1 MDFVKIDGV
10 FVRNVLEDEVNLLF
24 IKSIVEIAHA
34 MGKQVIVEFVENKE
48 VLELMRSIG
57 ADYAQGFEIDRPREL
72 RPRVAD
78 EHESKKVLWG

>member
-1 MDFVKIDGV
+1 MEQVDF
-10 FVRNVLEDEVNLLF
+10 EV
-24 IKSIVEIAHA
+24 ACH
-34 MGKQVIVEFVENKE
+34 KE